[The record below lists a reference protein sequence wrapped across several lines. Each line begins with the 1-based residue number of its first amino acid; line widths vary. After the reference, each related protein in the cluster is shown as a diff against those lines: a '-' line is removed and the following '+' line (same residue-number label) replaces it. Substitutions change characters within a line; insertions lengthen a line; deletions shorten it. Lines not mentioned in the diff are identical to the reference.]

1 MEDKLKDYAC
11 ELEERKE
18 TLELQQQCFKEIDI
32 ENFQKCCFCT
42 KIFTSQS
49 FLLAHLNR
57 RHKSVWCDINN
68 KQVKKEK
75 KQMQTNSKS
84 ETIKFEKET
93 QTEFFD
99 NEDNQNNNEE
109 DKSENFDN
117 SVLLVSAHRHRSD
130 SLPNIADNLICS
142 QATTKMSRSSSLK
155 RSPSKPKFMSSFRK
169 KISKGFRHINPK

>member
-1 MEDKLKDYAC
+1 MQNKLKDYAC

-57 RHKSVWCDINN
+57 RHKSVWCDFNN
-68 KQVKKEK
+68 KQVKQELKHK
-75 KQMQTNSKS
+75 QTNSES
-84 ETIKFEKET
+84 EKMKFEKET
-93 QTEFFD
+93 QTELFD

-109 DKSENFDN
+109 EKSENFDN
-117 SVLLVSAHRHRSD
+117 SVYLAQRQRSD
-130 SLPNIADNLICS
+130 SLPNIADNLNCS
-142 QATTKMSRSSSLK
+142 QPTTKMSRSSSLR
-155 RSPSKPKFMSSFRK
+155 RSPSKSKFMSSFRK